1 MQTVLFATNLGSRRI
16 LFPISAWRDSSFISK
31 VVFRIHD
38 SAPYSKV
45 GNTQHS
51 MMLLDESGL
60 RVPWKVPLPL
70 EKKAPLALLM
80 LTVIHLELERLGVNQ
95 APKHLAEWDIG
106 ILIASA

>member
-1 MQTVLFATNLGSRRI
+1 MLFATNLGSRRN
-16 LFPISAWRDSSFISK
+16 LFPISAWKDSSFISK
-31 VVFRIHD
+31 VVFKIHD

-70 EKKAPLALLM
+70 EKKLLW
-80 LTVIHLELERLGVNQ
+80 
-95 APKHLAEWDIG
+95 PC
-106 ILIASA
+106 